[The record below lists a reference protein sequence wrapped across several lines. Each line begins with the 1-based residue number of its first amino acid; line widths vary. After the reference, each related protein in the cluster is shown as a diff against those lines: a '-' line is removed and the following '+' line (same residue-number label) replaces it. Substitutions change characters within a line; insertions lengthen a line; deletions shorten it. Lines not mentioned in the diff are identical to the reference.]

1 MNFLQKIWDKIK
13 TVCKYAW
20 AKLDNV
26 LNTAFPETKQK
37 YAFYAIIAVFEI
49 MIFYCIAVLDVGIW
63 VGDCSPAGI
72 IAGYWIQGRGYPL
85 WLFLLLGG
93 LVFGGSVYYLLR
105 LNNGNTGRGF
115 SLSGSNVYGS
125 AREIN
130 EEELSQVADIVSKEA
145 AMGEIYGQLDLS
157 ETKLVTSKS
166 NPNSNNNVMV
176 FGSPGSGKTF
186 NYVINS
192 ILQSIRRG
200 ESVLCSD
207 TKGELWGETAE
218 FARLHGYTIR
228 RIDLKNPEYSDG
240 VNILSELRC
249 DDMRALIAARTI
261 IQNTGEEKDI
271 HKSAEESLLRAVCL
285 YTERN
290 RGIPPEQKTLYNAF
304 SLLFEGA
311 DALDIKFKEAMY
323 DPELRVAYDAYA
335 TFVQGSANLRGNVIT
350 NLGNRLR
357 VLTSPP
363 IRELTSTNDVDF
375 TLLGKKPCIYYL
387 VTSDQH
393 ETLKFIASLCFSFA
407 FLDLV
412 DYADSLKSRKLP
424 VPVTML
430 LEECANIGEIP
441 NLSKYLNTCRSRR
454 IDIKMCV
461 QNIGQLRD
469 IYGDNLTD
477 SIMSACATHVC
488 YGFNDRPTAE
498 YYEWRSG
505 TSSVH
510 VQTEQHQHWESPLP
524 MGRGYSTGDGR
535 RQYFNA
541 DELMRMAPRKAF
553 IAWQRYNCKIVEAFG
568 VNRHLASLTQE
579 RETIAPEVQIR
590 LSDKEAKNY
599 MRKME
604 AERVRK
610 YEEWISDGGDPWPD
624 YSTPKPLFDGPAR
637 GTPIPKIIPYAKLEE
652 MALAAGGKNRAEKKD
667 ALIRE
672 IQMEDSVDDLPDIT
686 VLDEVIHWS
695 DCTFEEDEITEKP
708 AAAPRRRPDR
718 NFGEGMRKG
727 GPWGRQSAP
736 VTPVAP
742 TAPTAPAEETFQQP
756 PAVVLDN
763 TEEEL
768 FSGRKSSKEVT
779 SNAPAPGKG
788 SGAKRPH
795 QLDGIKKISL

>member
-1 MNFLQKIWDKIK
+1 MNFLQKTWDKVKIL
-13 TVCKYAW
+13 CKNVW
-20 AKLDNV
+20 AKIDGIV
-26 LNTAFPETKQK
+26 NTAYPDTQK
-37 YAFYAIIAVFEI
+37 KYTFYGIMILLEI
-49 MIFYCIAVLDVGIW
+49 LIFYCIAVLDVGIW
-63 VGDCSPAGI
+63 MGDCSPAGL
-72 IAGYWIQGRGYPL
+72 IAGYWIKKKWYPIG
-85 WLFLLLGG
+85 WFLLLGG
-93 LVFGGSVYYLLR
+93 LTFGGFVFYLA
-105 LNNGNTGRGF
+105 LNSNGNTGRGF
-115 SLSGSNVYGS
+115 SLSKSNVYGS

-130 EEELSQVADIVSKEA
+130 EEELAQVADVVPKES

-157 ETKLVTSKS
+157 ETKLVTSKA

-186 NYVINS
+186 NYVINC

-207 TKGELWGETAE
+207 TKGELWAETAE
-218 FARLHGYTIR
+218 FARLHGYTLR

-271 HKSAEESLLRAVCL
+271 HKSAEESLLRAICL
-285 YTERN
+285 YVERN
-290 RGIPPEQKTLYNAF
+290 RGIPEEQKTLYNAF
-304 SLLFEGA
+304 QMLFEGA
-311 DALDIKFKEAMY
+311 EALDIKFKEAMF

-350 NLGNRLR
+350 NLANRLQ

-363 IRELTSTNDVDF
+363 IRTLTSTSDVDF
-375 TLLGKKPCIYYL
+375 TLLGKKACIYYL

-430 LEECANIGEIP
+430 LEEAANIGEIP

-454 IDIKMCV
+454 VDIKMCV

-469 IYGDNLTD
+469 IYGENLTD
-477 SIMSACATHVC
+477 SILSACATHVV

-498 YYEWRSG
+498 YFEWRSG

-510 VQTEQHQHWESPLP
+510 VQTEQHQHGESPLP
-524 MGRGYSTGDGR
+524 LGRGYSTGDGR
-535 RQYFNA
+535 RQYYNA
-541 DELMRMAPRKAF
+541 DELMRMAPRKVY
-553 IAWQRYNCKIVEAFG
+553 IAWQRYNCTILEAFG
-568 VNRHLASLTQE
+568 VNRHMASLTKE
-579 RETIAPEVQIR
+579 RITIEPEVKIR
-590 LSDKEAKNY
+590 LADKEAKNF

-624 YSTPKPLFDGPAR
+624 YTTPKPLFDGPAR
-637 GTPIPKIIPYAKLEE
+637 GTPIPEIVPYDKLEE
-652 MALAAGGKNRAEKKD
+652 KALAAGGRSRDEKKD

-672 IQMEDSVDDLPDIT
+672 IQMEDTLDDVPDIPE
-686 VLDEVIHWS
+686 L
-695 DCTFEEDEITEKP
+695 EDEIQWSKCSFEDDAVSGTAYEQS
-708 AAAPRRRPDR
+708 RGRPER
-718 NFGEGMRKG
+718 NFGEGMIKG
-727 GPWGRQSAP
+727 GPWGRKNASVAAETATEDSA
-736 VTPVAP
+736 
-742 TAPTAPAEETFQQP
+742 QQP
-756 PAVVLDN
+756 QALILDN
-763 TEEEL
+763 AGGSPLTGGL
-768 FSGRKSSKEVT
+768 LGRPGSANKPHPDS
-779 SNAPAPGKG
+779 PGK
-788 SGAKRPH
+788 KKPT